1 MTLLKKFSAAQK
13 VSLKQT
19 KFGDIIFYIK
29 IFLIKKII
37 CIFSVHSRLKVDV
50 NSKSY
55 SKSLGD

>member
-1 MTLLKKFSAAQK
+1 MTLLKFSAVQE

-29 IFLIKKII
+29 IFLIKIII

-50 NSKSY
+50 NSQRY